1 MLFTRFSSKGRSA
14 VLVLRSLSSSK
25 RICRLNDSIV
35 SSPYEFNESIII
47 FKIKIL
53 LLGLVVIVDQSFVV
67 VHYLLMLHFVVEF

>member
-1 MLFTRFSSKGRSA
+1 MLFTRFSSNGRSA

-35 SSPYEFNESIII
+35 SSPYGFNESIII

-53 LLGLVVIVDQSFVV
+53 LLGLVVTVDQSFVV